1 VFGLGD
7 APCEAQRLA
16 VSIGDR
22 IGACVDGGDIGATN
36 IALSRVGM
44 VTATLGEVAERGD
57 VVVFW
62 GADPAENQPRHFERY
77 SLSPEGTFVP
87 GGRADRTCVVVDV
100 QATKTSDA
108 ADHFLRIKPGK
119 DFEAIWTLRALAAG
133 IDVDR
138 GWVERATGVTLAD
151 WNSLVEELNAA
162 RFGAV
167 FYGPGVSGVPNG
179 HATCEALFSFVRD
192 MNQHSRCVAIP
203 IGEAGNR
210 AGAENVLTWQTGY
223 PCGVNFTRGYPR
235 SNPGEYT
242 AGDVL
247 TRGEADVALVLS
259 SDPVNELSPAASKH
273 LQSIPVVTLTSAETP
288 LSNVASVAF
297 MVSRYGIH
305 TGGTV
310 FRVDGVP
317 LPLRPTLASNYPSQL
332 QVLEQIEQRIGA
344 KSF

>member
-1 VFGLGD
+1 
-7 APCEAQRLA
+7 
-16 VSIGDR
+16 
-22 IGACVDGGDIGATN
+22 
-36 IALSRVGM
+36 M

-138 GWVERATGVTLAD
+138 EWVERATGVTLAD
-151 WNSLVEELNAA
+151 WSSLVEKLKAA

-235 SNPGEYT
+235 FNPGEYT

-273 LQSIPVVTLTSAETP
+273 LKSIPVVTLTSAETP

-317 LPLRPTLASNYPSQL
+317 LPLRPALASNYPSQL